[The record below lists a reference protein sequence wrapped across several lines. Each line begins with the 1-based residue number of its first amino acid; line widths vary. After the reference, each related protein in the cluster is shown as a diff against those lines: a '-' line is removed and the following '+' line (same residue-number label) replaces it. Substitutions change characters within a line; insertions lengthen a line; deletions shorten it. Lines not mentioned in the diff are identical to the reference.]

1 MNALVRRL
9 RRLGWRASARAA
21 RLVAGGLAIAA
32 LVHPASAETL
42 GEVLR
47 ARGLAPPPQ
56 IAGLD
61 LPLDSYQVLD
71 DARDLL
77 VVYAVQGRDEPPL
90 LAAHLE
96 RASGRWSGYPISL
109 TAARGAEGAVA
120 GPSCRRGLALERFPA
135 GVLIRAHVNPSAE
148 CTIVL
153 GRDLS
158 VRAVL
163 AGWPVVTFADGRLV
177 YQRNQVHF
185 APVHPVALGLWDPR
199 RPRDDVSVYP
209 REPYQAVRRAH
220 VELMRARYTDD
231 WCRVRNHPC
240 EPDRF
245 DERLAGEVVADARGD
260 ALAFVLAWEVET
272 EAAGPPAPDASA
284 ARGVTTAEPMTE
296 VVYVYSG
303 LRRPGTMR
311 HRELL
316 RRDFEARFG
325 PGLPRRALDAD
336 VLRALFGSAREPR
349 PAPR

>member
-1 MNALVRRL
+1 MLV
-9 RRLGWRASARAA
+9 
-21 RLVAGGLAIAA
+21 
-32 LVHPASAETL
+32 
-42 GEVLR
+42 
-47 ARGLAPPPQ
+47 
-56 IAGLD
+56 
-61 LPLDSYQVLD
+61 
-71 DARDLL
+71 
-77 VVYAVQGRDEPPL
+77 
-90 LAAHLE
+90 
-96 RASGRWSGYPISL
+96 
-109 TAARGAEGAVA
+109 
-120 GPSCRRGLALERFPA
+120 
-135 GVLIRAHVNPSAE
+135 RAHVNPSAE

-209 REPYQAVRRAH
+209 RPPYQAVRRAH
-220 VELMRARYTDD
+220 VERMRARYADD

-284 ARGVTTAEPMTE
+284 ARGVTTAEAVTE

-325 PGLPRRALDAD
+325 PGCRDGRWTPTCFARCSDPRASPAPLRADRGARRAPLPSADRAPGARPGAGYPMLRTFRPLARSERREAVLDD
-336 VLRALFGSAREPR
+336 VDGSAHARTSASEEALVDAEITR
-349 PAPR
+349 

>member
-1 MNALVRRL
+1 MRPL
-9 RRLGWRASARAA
+9 RSGWRVAARAA
-21 RLVAGGLAIAA
+21 RLVGGGLAIAA

-42 GEVLR
+42 GDVLR

-56 IAGLD
+56 IAALD
-61 LPLDSYQVLD
+61 RPLDSYQVLD
-71 DARDLL
+71 EAGELL
-77 VVYAVQGRDEPPL
+77 VVYAVQGGDEPPL
-90 LAAHLE
+90 RAARLE
-96 RASGRWSGYPISL
+96 RASGRWSGAPISL
-109 TAARGAEGAVA
+109 TAAHGADGAVA
-120 GPSCRRGLALERFPA
+120 GPWCRHGLALERFPG
-135 GVLIRAHVNPSAE
+135 GVLVRAHLNPSAE

-163 AGWPVVTFADGRLV
+163 AGWPVVALADGRLV

-185 APVHPVALGLWDPR
+185 APVHPVALGLWDPT
-199 RPRDDVSVYP
+199 RPRDDISVYP

-220 VELMRARYTDD
+220 VERMRARYTDD

-260 ALAFVLAWEVET
+260 ALAFVVAWEVERD
-272 EAAGPPAPDASA
+272 AAGPPAPDASA
-284 ARGVTTAEPMTE
+284 VSAVPAAEAVTE
-296 VVYVYSG
+296 VVYVYFG
-303 LRRPGTMR
+303 LRRPATMR
-311 HRELL
+311 YRELP

-325 PGLPRRALDAD
+325 PGLPRRAVDAD